1 MMNPMVNIKTKPILL
16 ALLYMGIA
24 SNLFCQEITTVLND
38 TLRKNSFEVYAY
50 LISQDALG
58 TNDAYTVA
66 ASINLIGEFV
76 LLGKTNKKSSTHFDY
91 WLYTTE
97 PSNPEESVPELAQK
111 AGLLWNTNDFG
122 TSIFTSG
129 IGVMA
134 FRQQLFQDKLSIR
147 AGKLFPGVYYQ
158 SNYYAPNNSET
169 HMNSMLTS
177 NPVSSWFGSL
187 GIGLIGEFEDEKWF
201 GKLGIHDATADDELD
216 FKSLSDG
223 KFLYITELGL
233 KQKKSDTENRISL
246 LYSYTDELTNKTA
259 EHSISLGGV
268 YYFGTDQLWGTYAR
282 YSFRDGGKGKDAASA
297 SEENAVKNGGFVGI
311 SRTAPWRLAKSEIGG
326 SYFIGQPSNYQVSL
340 GSNTQYGI
348 ETYFKYNF
356 KPLIQAAF
364 DFQLVNTGNAFVPI
378 IGARFKAG
386 WSALF

>member
-1 MMNPMVNIKTKPILL
+1 MMNPMVEMINKQVLL
-16 ALLYMGIA
+16 AVLFLGIA
-24 SNLFCQEITTVLND
+24 SNLFCQETSSAKND
-38 TLRKNSFEVYAY
+38 TLRKSSFEGYAY

-58 TNDAYTVA
+58 NKDAYTVA

-76 LLGKTNKKSSTHFDY
+76 LFGKTSKKSSTHFDY

-97 PSNPEESVPELAQK
+97 PSNPEESVPELAQR

-122 TSIFTSG
+122 TTIFNSG

-134 FRQQLFQDKLSIR
+134 FRQQLFEDKLSIR

-177 NPVSSWFGSL
+177 NPVTSWFGSL
-187 GIGLIGEFEDEKWF
+187 GLGLMAEYEADTWF
-201 GKLGIHDATADDELD
+201 GKLGIHDATAIEELD
-216 FKSLSDG
+216 FKTLGDG

-233 KQKKSDTENRISL
+233 KQQKGDKENRFSV

-259 EHSISLGGV
+259 EQSISLGGV
-268 YYFGTDQLWGTYAR
+268 YYFGAEQSWGTYAR
-282 YSFRDGGKGKDAASA
+282 YSFRDGGVGKDANSA
-297 SEENAVKNGGFVGI
+297 SEENVAKNGGFIGI
-311 SRTAPWRLAKSEIGG
+311 SKSAPWRLAKAEIGG
-326 SYFIGQPSNYQVSL
+326 SYFMGQPSNYQMSL
-340 GSNTQYGI
+340 GSKTQSGI

-364 DFQLVNTGNAFVPI
+364 DFQLINTGNDFVPI
-378 IGARFKAG
+378 IGARFKVG
-386 WSALF
+386 WSTLF

>member
-1 MMNPMVNIKTKPILL
+1 MMSPMANIKTKQLLL
-16 ALLYMGIA
+16 AVLFLGIA
-24 SNLFCQEITTVLND
+24 SNLFSQD
-38 TLRKNSFEVYAY
+38 TIPSEKDTKKQHYFEGYAY

-58 TNDAYTVA
+58 TKDAYTVA

-97 PSNPEESVPELAQK
+97 PSNPEESVPELAEK

-122 TSIFTSG
+122 TTIFTSG

-134 FRQQLFQDKLSIR
+134 FRQQLFEDKLAIKL
-147 AGKLFPGVYYQ
+147 GKLFPGVHYQ
-158 SNYYAPNNSET
+158 STYYAPNNSET

-187 GIGLIGEFEDEKWF
+187 GLGLMAEFEEDTWY
-201 GKLGIHDATADDELD
+201 GKLGIHDATAIEELD
-216 FKSLSDG
+216 FETLGDG

-233 KQKKSDTENRISL
+233 KQKTGDKENRFSV
-246 LYSYTDELTNKTA
+246 LYSYTDELANKTA
-259 EHSISLGGV
+259 EHGISLGGV
-268 YYFGTDQLWGTYAR
+268 YYFGTDQLWGTYTR
-282 YSFRDGGKGKDAASA
+282 YSFRDGGIGKDEASA
-297 SEENAVKNGGFVGI
+297 SEENTVKNGGFIGI
-311 SRTAPWRLAKSEIGG
+311 SRSALWRLEKAEVGG
-326 SYFIGQPSNYQVSL
+326 TYFIGQPSNYQVSL
-340 GSNTQYGI
+340 GSKTQHGI
-348 ETYFKYNF
+348 ETYFKWNF

-364 DFQLVNTGNAFVPI
+364 DFQLVNTGNEFVPI

-386 WSALF
+386 WTTLF

>member
-1 MMNPMVNIKTKPILL
+1 MMNPMVEMINKQVLL
-16 ALLYMGIA
+16 AVLFLGIA
-24 SNLFCQEITTVLND
+24 SNLFCQETSSAKND
-38 TLRKNSFEVYAY
+38 TLRKSSFEGYAY

-58 TNDAYTVA
+58 NKDAYTVA

-76 LLGKTNKKSSTHFDY
+76 LFGKTSKKSSTHFDY

-97 PSNPEESVPELAQK
+97 PSNPEESVPELAQR

-122 TSIFTSG
+122 TTIFNSG

-134 FRQQLFQDKLSIR
+134 FRQQLFEDKLSIR

-177 NPVSSWFGSL
+177 NPVTSWFGSL
-187 GIGLIGEFEDEKWF
+187 GLGLMAEYEADTWF
-201 GKLGIHDATADDELD
+201 GKLGIHDATAIEELD
-216 FKSLSDG
+216 FKTLGDG

-233 KQKKSDTENRISL
+233 KQQKGDKENRFSV

-259 EHSISLGGV
+259 EQSISLGGV
-268 YYFGTDQLWGTYAR
+268 YYFGAEQSWGTYAR
-282 YSFRDGGKGKDAASA
+282 YSFRDGGVGKDATSA
-297 SEENAVKNGGFVGI
+297 SEENVAKNGGFIGI
-311 SRTAPWRLAKSEIGG
+311 SKSAPWRLAKAEIGG
-326 SYFIGQPSNYQVSL
+326 SYFMGQPSNYQMSL
-340 GSNTQYGI
+340 GSKTQSGI

-364 DFQLVNTGNAFVPI
+364 DFQLINTGNDFVPI
-378 IGARFKAG
+378 IGARFKVG
-386 WSALF
+386 WSTLF

>member
-1 MMNPMVNIKTKPILL
+1 MMNLMVEMTTKQILL
-16 ALLYMGIA
+16 AVLFFGIA
-24 SNLFCQEITTVLND
+24 SNLFCQEMSSAKND
-38 TLRKNSFEVYAY
+38 TLRKNSFEGYAY
-50 LISQDALG
+50 LISQDAL
-58 TNDAYTVA
+58 NNKDAYTVA

-97 PSNPEESVPELAQK
+97 PSNPEESVPELAQR

-122 TSIFTSG
+122 TTIFSSG

-134 FRQQLFQDKLSIR
+134 FRQQLFEDKLAIKL
-147 AGKLFPGVYYQ
+147 GKLFPGVHYQ

-177 NPVSSWFGSL
+177 NPVTSWFGSL
-187 GIGLIGEFEDEKWF
+187 GLGLMAEYEADTWF
-201 GKLGIHDATADDELD
+201 GKLGIHDATAIEELD
-216 FKSLSDG
+216 FKTLGDG
-223 KFLYITELGL
+223 DFLYITELGL
-233 KQKKSDTENRISL
+233 KQKKGVKENRFSV

-268 YYFGTDQLWGTYAR
+268 YYFGAEQSWGTYAR
-282 YSFRDGGKGKDAASA
+282 YSFRDGGVGKDATSA
-297 SEENAVKNGGFVGI
+297 SEENAVKNGGFVGV
-311 SRTAPWRLAKSEIGG
+311 SKSAPWRLAKAEIGG
-326 SYFIGQPSNYQVSL
+326 TYFMGKPSNYQISL
-340 GSNTQYGI
+340 GSKTQTGI

-364 DFQLVNTGNAFVPI
+364 DFQLINTGNDFVPI

-386 WSALF
+386 WSTLF